1 MPAEDLADIG
11 AHTRYLP
18 DFVPFRRATR
28 LPHLSVVVKLSS
40 DEHQW
45 TSLRYVEG
53 GEGDLERGSCA
64 GRESA
69 SGFVLRA
76 RARGRWVLYR
86 QCLTHTTKGNCQ

>member
-1 MPAEDLADIG
+1 MPAEDLVDIG
-11 AHTRYLP
+11 SHTRYLP
-18 DFVPFRRATR
+18 NFVPFQLASR

-64 GRESA
+64 GRDSA
-69 SGFVLRA
+69 SDFVLRA

-86 QCLTHTTKGNCQ
+86 QCLTHITKGHCQ